1 MDNFDGPAKGY
12 DELIAAE
19 LKSTPLTSAKI
30 DEMAGSNRTSYP
42 AEHPLIDAELFIP
55 PDDIEL
61 KFVL

>member
-1 MDNFDGPAKGY
+1 MDNFDGPDKGY

-42 AEHPLIDAELFIP
+42 AEVPLIDAELFIP
-55 PDDIEL
+55 PDDIEFE
-61 KFVL
+61 FVL